1 MGIKRT
7 TSSRQIDRWIQNQQY
22 PSFFCSVKCIF
33 EPFSADPFV
42 NFNPKSI
49 ENLGHA
55 FISKVWKRSDGK
67 KFFDRPYWLLS
78 CNTVRVISKTSCH
91 NLVLILIL
99 ISIETRS
106 NRIFGQK
113 PPPTNWPMQ
122 GTQSWL
128 TLPKLLTFQVIHQ
141 NKSFLS

>member
-22 PSFFCSVKCIF
+22 PSFFCSVKCKKKPSEHILLCIF
-33 EPFSADPFV
+33 ESFSVDPFV

-113 PPPTNWPMQ
+113 PPPTN
-122 GTQSWL
+122 
-128 TLPKLLTFQVIHQ
+128 
-141 NKSFLS
+141 